1 VKSRLLV
8 AAIGV
13 PILYLVLLS
22 GFSEHIAWALLVAIA
37 CGVAALELSTMLRRM
52 HPWVPAAFLPV
63 LLSPLLAWK
72 LSEVGIFL
80 AMLAVVPLLMAFQ
93 GLSVP
98 REDPLASILATLAP
112 VLYLAP
118 AAGLVVI
125 LRQAEAGFD
134 LTLLLIASVFLN
146 DTGAYFC
153 GRAFGRHK
161 LSPRIS
167 PNKSIEGFVGGVLI
181 GTFVMWYGHFLV
193 ETGGEK
199 VLNGW
204 EALGIGVAV
213 ALVTPLGDLFE
224 SLLKRSAGVKDSG
237 AILGEHG
244 GALDRIDALMMA
256 IPVMYV
262 GCFFAG
268 AL

>member
-1 VKSRLLV
+1 MKSRLIV

-22 GFSEHIAWALLVAIA
+22 GFSEHIAWAVSVSVALGI
-37 CGVAALELSTMLRRM
+37 AALELCTMLRRM
-52 HPWVPAAFLPV
+52 GPFVPAAFLPV
-63 LLSPLLAWK
+63 ALAPLFAWR

-80 AMLAVVPLLMAFQ
+80 AMLAVVPLIMVFQ
-93 GLSVP
+93 GLSND
-98 REDPLASILATLAP
+98 REDPLGAVLATLAP
-112 VLYLAP
+112 VVYLAP

-146 DTGAYFC
+146 DTGAYFV
-153 GRAFGRHK
+153 GRAIGRHK

-167 PNKSIEGFVGGVLI
+167 PNKSVEGFVGGVLI

-193 ETGGEK
+193 ETGGEH
-199 VLNGW
+199 VLTGW

-213 ALVTPLGDLFE
+213 ALVTPMGDLFE

-237 AILGEHG
+237 SLLGEHG
-244 GALDRIDALMMA
+244 GVLDRVDALMMA